1 MPSAEART
9 DARAQAGDGRNAP
22 IGVFD
27 SGLGGLSVLR
37 AIRTRL
43 PAEDLLYAADA
54 ARVPYGSRSA
64 GEIRERALVLAEFLV
79 GQGAKALVIACNTAT
94 AVAADALRERFPV
107 PVVAMEPAI
116 KPAVAST
123 RTGVVGVLATEGTL
137 SSARFAALLEQYA
150 GSVRVVTQPCP
161 GLVAAVEAGETDG
174 ARIRGLLEEYL
185 QPLEAAGADTVILG
199 CTHYPFLV
207 PALRSMLGPEVI
219 LVETGAAVARQL
231 ERRLAGHGLLR
242 DPDGHAGSECFWTT
256 GDAAVGGPVL
266 ARLWGGEPRLC
277 AIPEPGA

>member
-1 MPSAEART
+1 MASALTEQGRTGGDRAR
-9 DARAQAGDGRNAP
+9 DAP
-22 IGVFD
+22 VGVFD

-37 AIRTRL
+37 AIRARL
-43 PAEDLLYAADA
+43 PGEDLLYAADA

-64 GEIRERALVLAEFLV
+64 EEIRDRALVLADFLV
-79 GQGAKALVIACNTAT
+79 ARGAKALVVACNTAT
-94 AVAADALRERFPV
+94 AVAVGALRERFPL

-123 RTGVVGVLATEGTL
+123 RSGVVGVLATEGTL

-174 ARIRGLLEEYL
+174 PRIRGLLQEYL

-207 PALRSMLGPEVI
+207 PALRSMLGQEVI

-231 ERRLAGHGLLR
+231 ERRLAEHDLLR
-242 DPDGHAGSECFWTT
+242 DPDDDAGSERFWTT
-256 GDAAVGGPVL
+256 GDAVVGGPVL
-266 ARLWGGEPRLC
+266 ARLWGGQPRLYTI
-277 AIPEPGA
+277 AEPDA

>member
-1 MPSAEART
+1 MPPTITEERRADGVR
-9 DARAQAGDGRNAP
+9 DAP
-22 IGVFD
+22 VGVFD

-37 AIRTRL
+37 AIRARL
-43 PAEDLLYAADA
+43 PAEDLLYAADT

-64 GEIRERALVLAEFLV
+64 EEIRERALVLAEFLV
-79 GQGAKALVIACNTAT
+79 GRGAKALVVACNTAT
-94 AVAADALRERFPV
+94 AVAVTALRERFPL

-174 ARIRGLLEEYL
+174 ARIRGLLQEYL
-185 QPLEAAGADTVILG
+185 QPLETAGADTVILG

-207 PALRSMLGPEVI
+207 PALRSMLGPEVV

-231 ERRLAGHGLLR
+231 ERRLVEHDLLR
-242 DPDGHAGSECFWTT
+242 DPHGHAGGERFWTT
-256 GDAAVGGPVL
+256 GDAALGGPVL
-266 ARLWGGEPRLC
+266 ARLWGGQPRLC
-277 AIPEPGA
+277 GIPEPGA